1 MRFVLASTAA
11 VLLAGSA
18 SAQVFQIDD
27 QRAVC
32 PPLVR

>member
-1 MRFVLASTAA
+1 MRFVLALTA